1 MCGIAGILN
10 FSGTFP
16 LFKSVRNMTE
26 VLRHRGPD
34 DEGYLVAETKT
45 GRVDLFGGNDTP
57 QDVFACPL
65 SYAPKSKIDHAKE
78 LEQVPQIALG
88 HRRLSI
94 IDLSPSGHQPMC
106 NANGTLWIVYN
117 GEIYNY
123 LEIRSELQKLGHN
136 FRSQSDTEVLLAA
149 YEEWGPAAL
158 KRFIGMFAFAILDMP
173 KKKFFLARDFF
184 GIKPLYY
191 TMLPAGFAFASE
203 IKALLE
209 LPAVS
214 RRVNPQRVYEYLRL
228 SLTDHGGETLF
239 SQVHQV
245 PAAHFLEL
253 SLDHPEVPKSERYW
267 DIEAGLTSGLSF
279 HEASDLVKDLFLD
292 NVKLHLRSDV
302 PVGSALSGGMDS
314 SSIVMAMRKLQGPGA
329 DLHAFSYIADD
340 KALCEERWVD
350 LVGISSG
357 VTVHKVRSDSRELT
371 DRLDR
376 LVYVQDEPF
385 ASTSILA
392 QNSVFMLAH
401 QKGIKVMLDGQ
412 GADEMFGGY
421 GSHLEARL
429 ASLLRNARFPDAFR
443 LLRGTPKLPGV
454 RWWNLAGRA
463 LVPLL
468 PGSAQTLSRRV
479 VGRQPAPGWLNL
491 KWFAERDVLLRPVQ
505 RNEDGDGFRQQLHQT
520 LSKTMLPMLLRYE
533 DRNSMAFSIESRVPF
548 LTPDLVKAAFSL
560 PEDFLISKEGVSKA
574 VFRSAMRGLVPDPIL
589 ERRDKIAFSTPEPQW
604 LMALRP
610 WVEKT
615 IQAGAE
621 QQVGVLNFRAVEKDW
636 PLLLSGREAFD
647 GRLWRWINLILWAQ
661 RFEVVLD

>member
-16 LFKSVRNMTE
+16 VLKSVRNMTDA
-26 VLRHRGPD
+26 LRHRGPD

-65 SYAPKSKIDHAKE
+65 PYAPKSKIDHAKE

-106 NANGTLWIVYN
+106 NSKGTLWIVYN

-123 LEIRSELQKLGHN
+123 IELRDELESAGYGFH
-136 FRSQSDTEVLLAA
+136 SHSDTEVLLGA
-149 YEEWGPAAL
+149 YEHWGAGAL
-158 KRFIGMFAFAILDMP
+158 NRFVGMFAFAILDLL
-173 KKKFFLARDFF
+173 KKKLFLARDFF

-214 RRVNPQRVYEYLRL
+214 RRVNAQRVYEYLRL
-228 SLTDHGGETLF
+228 SLTDHGEETLF
-239 SQVHQV
+239 SQIHQV

-253 SLDHPEVPKSERYW
+253 SLDHPEFPKSERYW

-279 HEASDLVKDLFLD
+279 HEASDRVKNLFLD
-292 NVKLHLRSDV
+292 NVNLHLRSDV

-314 SSIVMAMRKLQGPGA
+314 SSIVMAMRKLRGNAA
-329 DLHAFSYIADD
+329 DLHTFSYIADHGS
-340 KALCEERWVD
+340 LSEERWVD
-350 LVGISSG
+350 LIGASSG
-357 VTVHKVRSDSRELT
+357 ATVHKVRFDSRELT

-392 QNSVFMLAH
+392 QNSVFRLAREN
-401 QKGIKVMLDGQ
+401 GITVMLDGQ
-412 GADEMFGGY
+412 GADELFGGY

-443 LLRGTPKLPGV
+443 LLRRARRSPGV

-468 PGSAQTLSRRV
+468 PGAAQAISRRV
-479 VGRQPAPGWLNL
+479 AGRQPAPGWLNL
-491 KWFAERDVLLRPVQ
+491 KWFAEREVLLRPVQ

-548 LTPDLVKAAFSL
+548 LTPDLVHAAFSL
-560 PEDFLISKEGVSKA
+560 PGEYLISKDGLSKA
-574 VFRSAMRGLVPDPIL
+574 VFRSAMRGMVPDSIL
-589 ERRDKIAFSTPEPQW
+589 DRRDKIAFSTPEPQW

-615 IQAGAE
+615 IQAGAAE
-621 QQVGVLNFRAVEKDW
+621 HVECLNYRVIEKDW
-636 PLLLSGREAFD
+636 PLLLRGGEAFD

-661 RFEVVLD
+661 RFAVVFD